1 MFHPKEKDGAKTL
14 VAAAG
19 LDAHQVENG
28 QWKTYTDRVEGGAG
42 RACGGICGFV
52 GDSDG
57 RRSVRPGA
65 VDDGSASQ
73 VKCPRSNSPTDTSA
87 AS

>member
-1 MFHPKEKDGAKTL
+1 MEGSVEGRTVVVTGAGSGICKPIPT
-14 VAAAG
+14 
-19 LDAHQVENG
+19 
-28 QWKTYTDRVEGGAG
+28 RVEGGAG
-42 RACGGICGFV
+42 RAYGGICGFV
-52 GDSDG
+52 GNSDG